1 MRTGPIFAP
10 PNPGAQIDSGKVE
23 GIDAF
28 EALKGIQSR
37 RMERN
42 RRDWEFK

>member
-28 EALKGIQSR
+28 EALKG
-37 RMERN
+37 M
-42 RRDWEFK
+42 